1 MWDDLHRV
9 DWSNLT
15 HAYGP
20 ARDVPIMLRQMISTD
35 ESTRSEGWE
44 GYWGTLN
51 HQGDFYDSTV
61 AAIPFLIEALARP
74 EIPVRAEIL
83 TCFRDRWLDAPE
95 YGGDPLIDEPPGGT
109 DIPTPILTD
118 EEFAAARAAG
128 ATLAP
133 NDAADDEDDKEFD
146 LERYRRMDLCA
157 WQTGRAI
164 GAGRP
169 VYMRL
174 LDDPDRRV
182 AAAAASLLLIWVDTR
197 AEAKRALARIIN
209 EETDPTEQA
218 RHLLAFGVYAERDDV
233 DALAA
238 WAAAHR
244 PAPMRAAAAL
254 SWAWAINPEPAP
266 ERLTQTLDALSAPD
280 AVAFATLPW
289 EGVWH
294 RGPWILPANISSL
307 ALRLPRSA
315 HKELRWRAVQALNIQ
330 HETAKHLSTTQVAPL
345 LFRALSDPYGRIRA
359 AAALAL
365 AQRDGAIVES
375 EADAIAILID
385 ALRPHQTS
393 NWGDDH
399 ARLLDAEASTCGH
412 AARLLAAVSPDL
424 TPAQRKDAL
433 AGVDAVIR
441 RYGAVRGKLEYV
453 CFGSMSVPVS
463 RVLSEQRAL
472 IAAPKVWS
480 VEALFAEI
488 AFPSREDRQLPPLD
502 GDRMLA
508 QAYAQ
513 ASERTISAAI
523 QAVRRPEQRDI
534 AIGAAWW
541 LMSLGPAAKDSLGA
555 LDEMATAHP
564 RDPYVSDQAR
574 AAADAIRESLLTTS
588 AAETSAARDGAPV
601 AQLARLLEHS
611 DACVRTDAAEALAR
625 LAPSPNEGEAITPA
639 LVRMLDDD
647 TVADIGISGE
657 HVCAERLFHWR
668 RERRSPRAGA
678 LLALQAMNW
687 RPDDERMLK
696 AMLAEAIHPKVICG
710 RTAEPIRF
718 ALAQWRRAV
727 HGAGQFSA
735 ADQLIRKARQHCLN
749 AGLKAYT
756 CGVELARVIQW
767 LSGRLV

>member
-1 MWDDLHRV
+1 VWDDLHRV
-9 DWSNLT
+9 DWDRLT
-15 HAYGP
+15 HAYGW
-20 ARDVPIMLRQMISTD
+20 ARDVPIMLQQMISAD

-74 EIPVRAEIL
+74 ETPVRAEIL

-109 DIPTPILTD
+109 NIPTPMLTD
-118 EEFAAARAAG
+118 EELAAARVASAS
-128 ATLAP
+128 LSP
-133 NDAADDEDDKEFD
+133 SDADDEEEFD
-146 LERYRRMDLCA
+146 LDNYRRMDLCA

-164 GAGRP
+164 QAGRP
-169 VYMRL
+169 VFFRL

-197 AEAKRALARIIN
+197 AEAKRALTRIIN

-218 RHLLAFGVYAERDDV
+218 RHLLAFGIYAERDDV
-233 DALAA
+233 DALAE

-254 SWAWAINPEPAP
+254 GWAWAINPEPAP
-266 ERLTQTLDALSAPD
+266 EPLTQTLDALSAPD

-289 EGVWH
+289 EGAWH

-307 ALRLPRSA
+307 ALRLSRSA

-330 HETAKHLSTTQVAPL
+330 HETAKHMSTAQIAPL
-345 LFRALSDPYGRIRA
+345 LFRALSDPYGRIRS

-365 AQRDGAIVES
+365 AQRGAAIVES
-375 EADAIAILID
+375 EANAIAILID
-385 ALRPHQTS
+385 ALRPHQTR

-412 AARLLAAVSPDL
+412 AARLLAALSHGL
-424 TPAQRKDAL
+424 TPPQRKDAL
-433 AGVDAVIR
+433 AGLDAAIR
-441 RYGAVRGKLEYV
+441 RYGAVRGMLEYV

-488 AFPSREDRQLPPLD
+488 ALPSREDRQLPLLD
-502 GDRMLA
+502 CDRMLA

-513 ASERTISAAI
+513 APEQTMSAAI
-523 QAVRRPEQRDI
+523 EAVRTLRDRNV

-541 LMSLGPAAKDSLGA
+541 LMTLGPAAKDSLGA
-555 LDEMATAHP
+555 LDEMAAPHP
-564 RDPYVSDQAR
+564 RDPHMSDEGR
-574 AAADAIRESLLTTS
+574 AAAKAIRQSLLTAS
-588 AAETSAARDGAPV
+588 AAKASAGRDGALV

-611 DACVRTDAAEALAR
+611 DAAVRTDAAEALAR
-625 LAPSPNEGEAITPA
+625 LAPTRDDGEAITPA

-647 TVADIGISGE
+647 AVADIGISGE

-687 RPDDERMLK
+687 PPGDERMLK
-696 AMLAEAIHPKVICG
+696 AMLAEAIHPKVLCG

-718 ALAQWRRAV
+718 PLAQWRRAV
-727 HGAGQFSA
+727 HGVSQFSA

-749 AGLKAYT
+749 AGMEAYA